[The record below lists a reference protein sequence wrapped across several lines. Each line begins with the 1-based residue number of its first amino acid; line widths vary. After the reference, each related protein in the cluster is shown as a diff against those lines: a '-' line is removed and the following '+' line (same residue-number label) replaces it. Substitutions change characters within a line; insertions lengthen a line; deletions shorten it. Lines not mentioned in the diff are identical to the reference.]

1 MANTECIGMEEV
13 NEETFESATNQQG
26 VAEEP
31 TGEMTETAIHENE
44 SEDVQGEKNAENIE
58 DKTEKEIKSKKRLSI
73 FRKSKKEK
81 KSETE
86 EPADEGGF
94 VKEDNK
100 ENILDDVTVEK
111 QEKTSRWK
119 RKSGKKN
126 EIPVKES
133 TTQTPTS
140 HDTKEETAEA
150 QAEEEEEGKIVSK
163 KLRSMFKRKSNR
175 ASKTASDNAVTQ
187 TVETAEEVGVEEDVV
202 AEKPKKTRMWKRR
215 SEKKTSN
222 EVVATQTENV
232 ELEKETTTGEEP
244 CEDVDDSKT
253 KAEEKGEISTKP
265 RRRSLMKKF
274 KKNTKTT
281 KSDVIT
287 DENEKHVDEESKMK
301 KEENIEDGELRNN
314 PFHDWFEE
322 NRIEEVTEPEVL
334 LSPEEPINPIDEED
348 GGVYTGDE
356 YLTEPEESKV
366 EVIEIKVD
374 LAETEDAQDETNE
387 SDLTTVT
394 ALPDIN
400 SDAFTASVEAAKETI
415 AVADKEEIKGEEEG
429 GEEEEKEEEEEE
441 GTSENAIEISKENV
455 EPDAKSENKEENKC
469 QGFVLVDHL
478 NDKQKDESYILAKK
492 ALNAYRKGQLNH
504 AYCQACCTLIFFFCL
519 EQPRTQGIY
528 YISSDI
534 GTPSR
539 YKETIGAGKEVVS
552 CQCFLY
558 SNDYYYWSFCGFWEE
573 IS

>member
-13 NEETFESATNQQG
+13 NEETFESPTNQQG
-26 VAEEP
+26 VAEEA
-31 TGEMTETAIHENE
+31 TGEMIETAIHENE
-44 SEDVQGEKNAENIE
+44 LEDVQGEKNAENIE

-86 EPADEGGF
+86 EPADESGF
-94 VKEDNK
+94 VKEDNE

-133 TTQTPTS
+133 TTQTPSS
-140 HDTKEETAEA
+140 HDTKEATAEA

-163 KLRSMFKRKSNR
+163 KSRSMFKRKSNR
-175 ASKTASDNAVTQ
+175 ASNTASDNAVTQ
-187 TVETAEEVGVEEDVV
+187 TVDAETAEEVGVEEDVV
-202 AEKPKKTRMWKRR
+202 AEKPKRTRMWKRR
-215 SEKKTSN
+215 SAKKTSN
-222 EVVATQTENV
+222 EVVATQTEEG
-232 ELEKETTTGEEP
+232 ELQKDTTTGEAP
-244 CEDVDDSKT
+244 CENVDDTKT
-253 KAEEKGEISTKP
+253 KAEEKGGISTKP

-274 KKNTKTT
+274 KKNNKTT
-281 KSDVIT
+281 KSAMIT
-287 DENEKHVDEESKMK
+287 DENEKHVDEECKTK

-322 NRIEEVTEPEVL
+322 DLIEEVTEPEVL

-366 EVIEIKVD
+366 EVIEIKID

-400 SDAFTASVEAAKETI
+400 SDVFTASVEAAKETT
-415 AVADKEEIKGEEEG
+415 AAADKEEIKGEEER
-429 GEEEEKEEEEEE
+429 EEEEEE
-441 GTSENAIEISKENV
+441 EEEEETGTSENAMEISKENV
-455 EPDAKSENKEENKC
+455 EPDAKRENKEENKC

-492 ALNAYRKGQLNH
+492 ALNAYRKGQLSH
-504 AYCQACCTLIFFFCL
+504 AYCQACCTLM
-519 EQPRTQGIY
+519 
-528 YISSDI
+528 
-534 GTPSR
+534 
-539 YKETIGAGKEVVS
+539 
-552 CQCFLY
+552 
-558 SNDYYYWSFCGFWEE
+558 
-573 IS
+573 